1 MMDAHPYQIS
11 TEAYGEPIYM
21 VSEPGP
27 GVTIGRHGVPGGT
40 PAYLVSE
47 HFPGARTVWFVNGP
61 PPGSSAWFF
70 QQHMQQQQQYAAR
83 ADAAVR
89 TPDTAASAV
98 AEQHLLQQ

>member
-1 MMDAHPYQIS
+1 MDPHPYQIS

-21 VSEPGP
+21 VSNPGP

-47 HFPGARTVWFVNGP
+47 PFSGVRTVWFVNGP

-70 QQHMQQQQQYAAR
+70 QQHMQQQPRHAAWT
-83 ADAAVR
+83 DAQSR
-89 TPDTAASAV
+89 TPDTAASSI